1 MKLKYRKDLS
11 FKRWNLLFLSG
22 LILLLLLTGCNKNNS
37 ENHKNSEKSP
47 ITKSSFLLNTYV
59 TVTIYDM
66 QDEGILDECFQL
78 IEMYETIFSRTDPN
92 SELYKLNTKINQNEK
107 YQISKELSL
116 LLEKGL
122 YYSKLSE
129 GNFDITIEPV
139 SSLWDFSSNPPRLP
153 EKDEIQRAISRV
165 DYKSVILEDQEVTF
179 LKDGM
184 GFDLG
189 AIAKGYI
196 ADQVKEFLIDK
207 GVGSAIINLG
217 GNVLCL
223 GSKPGGQAFKVGIQ
237 KPYADRNE
245 TIAIMEL
252 SDMSVVSSGVYERFF
267 VKDGVSYHHIL
278 NPATGYPLDYGL
290 ISVTI
295 ISEKSVDGDGLST
308 TCFALGLEKGLDL
321 INQLPNTYGVF
332 ITSDYEIHYSQGF
345 TDAIPLLK

>member
-1 MKLKYRKDLS
+1 
-11 FKRWNLLFLSG
+11 
-22 LILLLLLTGCNKNNS
+22 
-37 ENHKNSEKSP
+37 
-47 ITKSSFLLNTYV
+47 
-59 TVTIYDM
+59 
-66 QDEGILDECFQL
+66 
-78 IEMYETIFSRTDPN
+78 
-92 SELYKLNTKINQNEK
+92 
-107 YQISKELSL
+107 
-116 LLEKGL
+116 
-122 YYSKLSE
+122 
-129 GNFDITIEPV
+129 
-139 SSLWDFSSNPPRLP
+139 
-153 EKDEIQRAISRV
+153 
-165 DYKSVILEDQEVTF
+165 
-179 LKDGM
+179 M

-308 TCFALGLEKGLDL
+308 TCFAWD
-321 INQLPNTYGVF
+321 
-332 ITSDYEIHYSQGF
+332 
-345 TDAIPLLK
+345 